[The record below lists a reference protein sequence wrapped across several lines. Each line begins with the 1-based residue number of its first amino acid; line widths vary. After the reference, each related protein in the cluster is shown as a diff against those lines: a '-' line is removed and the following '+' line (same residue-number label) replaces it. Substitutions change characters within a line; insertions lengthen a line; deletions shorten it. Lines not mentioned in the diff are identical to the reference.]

1 MSALSE
7 YMLVRLVEV
16 FQGSAIFVSIVVVQ
30 WFVVNLFLKKSC
42 NYD

>member
-16 FQGSAIFVSIVVVQ
+16 FQGSAIFVSIVVQ
-30 WFVVNLFLKKSC
+30 WFVVNLF
-42 NYD
+42 